1 MAARFVEK
9 KSEKNE
15 KENKDLEEGYD
26 VKFVD
31 ENVETEDI
39 SCVICLHILREPM
52 QAVPCGHR
60 FCKFCIEKMK
70 EKE

>member
-1 MAARFVEK
+1 MAARFVGDEN
-9 KSEKNE
+9 EPQVE
-15 KENKDLEEGYD
+15 KEEELEGYD

-39 SCVICLHILREPM
+39 SCVICLHVLREPM

-70 EKE
+70 G

>member
-1 MAARFVEK
+1 
-9 KSEKNE
+9 
-15 KENKDLEEGYD
+15 

-39 SCVICLHILREPM
+39 SCVICLHVLREPM

-70 EKE
+70 G